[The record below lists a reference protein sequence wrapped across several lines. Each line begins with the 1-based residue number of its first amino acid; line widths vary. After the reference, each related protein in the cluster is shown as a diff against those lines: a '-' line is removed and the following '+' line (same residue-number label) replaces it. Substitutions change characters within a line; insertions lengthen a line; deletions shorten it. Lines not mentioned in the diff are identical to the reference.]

1 MKLIKK
7 IYKYIIALVLGIAL
21 TIGFQYA
28 YAAIVSSSDKV
39 TFTPSNTTWNVNN
52 VESALNSLYQDALNN
67 YTRGYNDGQAAG
79 ANLTLYTL
87 SAHNSYY
94 DYEHGGDRTV
104 CNQYTLTKNG
114 YVIFSF
120 HKGAEGGNDMEYTG
134 YINGTVKFSNG
145 NTSNILSVSS
155 GNAVKVCITYRSG
168 YAAGTI
174 NANILY

>member
-67 YTRGYNDGQAAG
+67 YTRGYNDGKSKG
-79 ANLTLYTL
+79 ATKIGTYSGSTSIDISNYYFSGITTDNFIVEVSNSHVSCRHGSDSSRGSSDFTITKSLSDKTLTITTSHDVEIHGDDNSKTVGFTLYFIG
-87 SAHNSYY
+87 S
-94 DYEHGGDRTV
+94 
-104 CNQYTLTKNG
+104 
-114 YVIFSF
+114 
-120 HKGAEGGNDMEYTG
+120 
-134 YINGTVKFSNG
+134 
-145 NTSNILSVSS
+145 
-155 GNAVKVCITYRSG
+155 
-168 YAAGTI
+168 
-174 NANILY
+174 